1 MLKNGRP
8 YTIMEFGFV
17 DDELL
22 TDCTQ
27 EEQKVVLNW
36 IRENFIPSE
45 KHYRNIT
52 SYSLKHALE
61 HSTGI
66 YLTNNQFKDAMM
78 MCGYNPVDCNW
89 LNWEYCISKKSPAL
103 NLPTRYYV

>member
-1 MLKNGRP
+1 MIENGRP
-8 YTIMEFGFV
+8 CTITPSGFV

-22 TDCTQ
+22 TDCTE
-27 EEQKVVLNW
+27 EEQRVVLNW
-36 IRENFIPSE
+36 IRENFISSE
-45 KHYRNIT
+45 KHFRYKT
-52 SYSLKHALE
+52 SYSLKHAAE

-78 MCGYNPVDCNW
+78 MCGYNPVDPNA